1 MVIIGAG
8 PAGLSTARSA
18 ATKGLKVIVLEKK
31 REIGFPLKCAGFLPS
46 PNEMKKLLPE
56 ADAFLGLL
64 DFGSDVRVHRC
75 RVVEAVF
82 PSGRK
87 LSASFDGQALDRRA
101 LERSLAQEATERGA
115 ILSLSSRVWSIDGR
129 TIRTTVEGEKTKFEA
144 KVTVGADGAHS
155 IVAAQYGERHRP
167 DQLAFCYAH
176 EYCNADI
183 DPNRVQMFFGRD
195 YAPGGFAWL
204 IPRGLDLM
212 NLGMGIRDRYRR
224 PGENLNSLRQRFLS
238 LPQVAASVRR
248 AQPLARIAAHVPI
261 AGPRKRTAFKDAL
274 LVGDAAGQ
282 VLSHVGSGVATSI
295 IAGEIAGSAI
305 YEYLTNRRPLASYE
319 TDWRRTMGKALE
331 SSLKIRVM
339 LEKFVERDWLLNRIP
354 DLIGEEEF
362 LQLLMA
368 RTPRGIP
375 QLLSSILRRGS
386 KGSPS

>member
-1 MVIIGAG
+1 
-8 PAGLSTARSA
+8 
-18 ATKGLKVIVLEKK
+18 
-31 REIGFPLKCAGFLPS
+31 
-46 PNEMKKLLPE
+46 
-56 ADAFLGLL
+56 
-64 DFGSDVRVHRC
+64 
-75 RVVEAVF
+75 
-82 PSGRK
+82 
-87 LSASFDGQALDRRA
+87 
-101 LERSLAQEATERGA
+101 
-115 ILSLSSRVWSIDGR
+115 
-129 TIRTTVEGEKTKFEA
+129 
-144 KVTVGADGAHS
+144 
-155 IVAAQYGERHRP
+155 
-167 DQLAFCYAH
+167 
-176 EYCNADI
+176 
-183 DPNRVQMFFGRD
+183 
-195 YAPGGFAWL
+195 
-204 IPRGLDLM
+204 M
-212 NLGMGIRDRYRR
+212 NLGMGIRNRYRR
-224 PGENLNSLRQRFLS
+224 PGENLSSLRRRFLS

-375 QLLSSILRRGS
+375 QLLSSILRRRS